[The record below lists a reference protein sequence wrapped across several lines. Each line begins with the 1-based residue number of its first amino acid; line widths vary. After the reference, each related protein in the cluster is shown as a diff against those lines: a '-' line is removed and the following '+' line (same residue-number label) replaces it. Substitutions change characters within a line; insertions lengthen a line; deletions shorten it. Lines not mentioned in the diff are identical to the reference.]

1 MKKNETQFDNK
12 ANQVQNKL
20 IKLEYIKSNP
30 NAFTKFNSSRNAFLK
45 NKNKTSSNFNKNFS
59 IYNNNSKDIYNKN
72 DKSLQIE
79 NNPFTYKKAVLVN
92 SVQCELNFI
101 KKTPSINIKNKIN
114 LSKTFDKKKNA
125 NIINWLN
132 KTQIKKKKTDF
143 SNYKFLLEQKYDFKQ
158 FFEKDFFMN
167 QSMCSKKL
175 NPYLKKSPKSFAI
188 SLDKY
193 KKIFLGED
201 EGNIRSIKEAKENNS
216 IFPINNLKKSFNK
229 KNIFRK
235 SNYTTIKI
243 KKYQRSYN
251 LIGLLYN
258 LKDST
263 PIKKIIENK
272 KNNKPNEQEKIFN
285 DNYNLNL
292 KNSFIALLNKSEIKN
307 RNKKSYKVINE
318 KLEPLENK
326 LYINEKKEIYQYI
339 QRIKNNN
346 NLNKHFNNYKKFLEF
361 KKLITNRRKN
371 LEDISKSSIISNHI
385 LRNKLI

>member
-59 IYNNNSKDIYNKN
+59 IYNDNSKDIYNKN

-79 NNPFTYKKAVLVN
+79 NNPFPNKKAVLVN
-92 SVQCELNFI
+92 SVQCELNFN
-101 KKTPSINIKNKIN
+101 KKTPSKNIKNKIN
-114 LSKTFDKKKNA
+114 LSKTFYKKKNA

-132 KTQIKKKKTDF
+132 KTQIKKND
-143 SNYKFLLEQKYDFKQ
+143 YKQ

-167 QSMCSKKL
+167 QSMCSKKI
-175 NPYLKKSPKSFAI
+175 NPYLIKSPKSFAI

-193 KKIFLGED
+193 KKIFFGED
-201 EGNIRSIKEAKENNS
+201 EGNIHSIKEAKENNS
-216 IFPINNLKKSFNK
+216 IFPVDNLKKSFNK
-229 KNIFRK
+229 KNIFRI

-243 KKYQRSYN
+243 KKYKRSHN

-272 KNNKPNEQEKIFN
+272 KSNKPNEQEKLFD

-292 KNSFIALLNKSEIKN
+292 KNSFFELLNKSEIKN
-307 RNKKSYKVINE
+307 INKKSYKVINE

-326 LYINEKKEIYQYI
+326 FYINEKKEINQYI

-346 NLNKHFNNYKKFLEF
+346 NFNRHFNNYKKFLEF
-361 KKLITNRRKN
+361 KKFITNRRKN

>member
-1 MKKNETQFDNK
+1 MKKNESQFDNK

-30 NAFTKFNSSRNAFLK
+30 NAFTKFNSSRNLFLK
-45 NKNKTSSNFNKNFS
+45 SKNKTSLNFNKNFS
-59 IYNNNSKDIYNKN
+59 VYNNNSKDISNKN

-79 NNPFTYKKAVLVN
+79 NNPFPNKKAVLVN
-92 SVQCELNFI
+92 SVQCELNFN
-101 KKTPSINIKNKIN
+101 KKTPSKNIKNKIN
-114 LSKTFDKKKNA
+114 LSKTFYKKKNG

-132 KTQIKKKKTDF
+132 KTQIKKN
-143 SNYKFLLEQKYDFKQ
+143 NYKQ
-158 FFEKDFFMN
+158 FFEKVFFMK

-193 KKIFLGED
+193 KKIFFGED
-201 EGNIRSIKEAKENNS
+201 EGNIHSIKEAKENNS

-229 KNIFRK
+229 KNIFRI

-243 KKYQRSYN
+243 KKYKRSHN

-272 KNNKPNEQEKIFN
+272 KSNKPNEQEKLFD

-292 KNSFIALLNKSEIKN
+292 KNSFFELLNKSEIKN
-307 RNKKSYKVINE
+307 INKKSYKVINE

-326 LYINEKKEIYQYI
+326 FYINEKKEINQYI

-346 NLNKHFNNYKKFLEF
+346 NFNRHFNNYKKFLEF
-361 KKLITNRRKN
+361 KKFITNRRKN

>member
-1 MKKNETQFDNK
+1 MKKNESQFDNK

-45 NKNKTSSNFNKNFS
+45 SKNKTSLNFNKNFS
-59 IYNNNSKDIYNKN
+59 VYNNNSKDISNKN
-72 DKSLQIE
+72 NKSLQIE
-79 NNPFTYKKAVLVN
+79 NNPFPNKKAVLVN
-92 SVQCELNFI
+92 SVQCELNFN
-101 KKTPSINIKNKIN
+101 KKTPSKNIKNKIN
-114 LSKTFDKKKNA
+114 LSKTFYKKKNA

-132 KTQIKKKKTDF
+132 KTQIKKND
-143 SNYKFLLEQKYDFKQ
+143 YKQLFK
-158 FFEKDFFMN
+158 KDFFMN
-167 QSMCSKKL
+167 QSMCSKKI
-175 NPYLKKSPKSFAI
+175 NPYLIKSPKSFAI

-193 KKIFLGED
+193 KKIFFGED
-201 EGNIRSIKEAKENNS
+201 EGNIHSIKEAKENNS
-216 IFPINNLKKSFNK
+216 FFPINNLKKSFNK
-229 KNIFRK
+229 KNIFRI

-243 KKYQRSYN
+243 KKYKRSHN

-272 KNNKPNEQEKIFN
+272 KSNKPNEQEKLFD

-292 KNSFIALLNKSEIKN
+292 KNSFFELLNKSEIKN
-307 RNKKSYKVINE
+307 INKKSYKVINE

-326 LYINEKKEIYQYI
+326 FYINEKKEINQYI

-346 NLNKHFNNYKKFLEF
+346 NFNRHFNNYKKFLEF

>member
-1 MKKNETQFDNK
+1 MKKNESRFDNK

-45 NKNKTSSNFNKNFS
+45 SKNKTSLNFNKNFS
-59 IYNNNSKDIYNKN
+59 VYNNNSKDISNKN

-79 NNPFTYKKAVLVN
+79 NNPFPNKKAVLVN

-101 KKTPSINIKNKIN
+101 KKTTSKNIKNKIN
-114 LSKTFDKKKNA
+114 LSKIFYKKKNG

-132 KTQIKKKKTDF
+132 KTQIKKND
-143 SNYKFLLEQKYDFKQ
+143 YKQ
-158 FFEKDFFMN
+158 FFEKDFF
-167 QSMCSKKL
+167 QSMCSKKI
-175 NPYLKKSPKSFAI
+175 NPYLIKYPKSFDV

-193 KKIFLGED
+193 KKIFFGED
-201 EGNIRSIKEAKENNS
+201 EGNIHSIKEAKENNS
-216 IFPINNLKKSFNK
+216 FFPINNLKKSFNK
-229 KNIFRK
+229 KNIFRI

-243 KKYQRSYN
+243 KKYKRSHN

-272 KNNKPNEQEKIFN
+272 KSNKPNEQEKLFD
-285 DNYNLNL
+285 DNYNINL
-292 KNSFIALLNKSEIKN
+292 KNSFFDLLNKSEIKN
-307 RNKKSYKVINE
+307 INKKSYKVINE

-326 LYINEKKEIYQYI
+326 LYINEKKEINQYI

-346 NLNKHFNNYKKFLEF
+346 NLNRHMNNYKKFLEF
-361 KKLITNRRKN
+361 KKFITNRSKN

>member
-1 MKKNETQFDNK
+1 MKKNESQFDNK

-30 NAFTKFNSSRNAFLK
+30 NAFTKFNSSRNLFLK
-45 NKNKTSSNFNKNFS
+45 SKNKTSLNFNKNFS
-59 IYNNNSKDIYNKN
+59 VYNNNSKDISNKN

-79 NNPFTYKKAVLVN
+79 NNPFPNKKAVLVN
-92 SVQCELNFI
+92 SVQCELNFN
-101 KKTPSINIKNKIN
+101 KKTPSKNIKNKIN
-114 LSKTFDKKKNA
+114 LSKTFYKKKNA

-132 KTQIKKKKTDF
+132 KTQIKKND
-143 SNYKFLLEQKYDFKQ
+143 YKQ

-167 QSMCSKKL
+167 QSMCSKKI
-175 NPYLKKSPKSFAI
+175 NPYLIKSPKSFAI

-193 KKIFLGED
+193 KKIFFGED
-201 EGNIRSIKEAKENNS
+201 EGNIHSIKEAKENNS

-229 KNIFRK
+229 KNIFRI
-235 SNYTTIKI
+235 SNYTTIKN
-243 KKYQRSYN
+243 KKYKRSHN

-263 PIKKIIENK
+263 QIKKIIENK
-272 KNNKPNEQEKIFN
+272 KSNKPNEQEKLFD

-292 KNSFIALLNKSEIKN
+292 KNSFFELLNKSEIKN
-307 RNKKSYKVINE
+307 INKKSYKVINE

-326 LYINEKKEIYQYI
+326 FYINEKKEIYQYI

-371 LEDISKSSIISNHI
+371 LEDISKSSILSNHI

>member
-1 MKKNETQFDNK
+1 MKKNESQFDNK

-45 NKNKTSSNFNKNFS
+45 SKNKTSLNFNKNFS
-59 IYNNNSKDIYNKN
+59 VYNNNSKDISNKN

-79 NNPFTYKKAVLVN
+79 KNPFPNKKAVLVN
-92 SVQCELNFI
+92 SVQCELNLI
-101 KKTPSINIKNKIN
+101 KKTPSKNIKNKIN
-114 LSKTFDKKKNA
+114 LSKTFYKKKNA

-132 KTQIKKKKTDF
+132 KTQIKKND
-143 SNYKFLLEQKYDFKQ
+143 YKQL
-158 FFEKDFFMN
+158 FEKDFFMN
-167 QSMCSKKL
+167 QSMCSKKI
-175 NPYLKKSPKSFAI
+175 NPYLIKSPKSFAI

-193 KKIFLGED
+193 KKIFFGED
-201 EGNIRSIKEAKENNS
+201 EGNIHSIKEAKENNS

-229 KNIFRK
+229 KNIFRI

-243 KKYQRSYN
+243 KKYKRSHN

-263 PIKKIIENK
+263 PIKKILENK
-272 KNNKPNEQEKIFN
+272 KSNKPNEQEKLFD

-292 KNSFIALLNKSEIKN
+292 KNSFFELLNKSEIKN
-307 RNKKSYKVINE
+307 VNKKSYKVINE

-326 LYINEKKEIYQYI
+326 FYINEKKEINQYI

-346 NLNKHFNNYKKFLEF
+346 NFNRHFNNYKKFLEF
-361 KKLITNRRKN
+361 KKFITNRRKN

>member
-1 MKKNETQFDNK
+1 MKKNESQFDNK

-30 NAFTKFNSSRNAFLK
+30 NAFTKFNSSRNLFLK
-45 NKNKTSSNFNKNFS
+45 SKNKTSLNFNKNFS
-59 IYNNNSKDIYNKN
+59 VYNINSKDISNRN

-79 NNPFTYKKAVLVN
+79 NNPFPNKKAVLVN
-92 SVQCELNFI
+92 SVQCELNFN
-101 KKTPSINIKNKIN
+101 KKTPSKNIKNKIN
-114 LSKTFDKKKNA
+114 LSKTFYKKKNG

-132 KTQIKKKKTDF
+132 KTQIKKN
-143 SNYKFLLEQKYDFKQ
+143 NYKQ

-216 IFPINNLKKSFNK
+216 FFPINNLKKSFNK
-229 KNIFRK
+229 KNIFRI

-243 KKYQRSYN
+243 KKYKRSHN

-272 KNNKPNEQEKIFN
+272 KSNKPNEQEKLFD

-292 KNSFIALLNKSEIKN
+292 KNSFFELLNKSEIKN
-307 RNKKSYKVINE
+307 INKKSYKVINE

-326 LYINEKKEIYQYI
+326 FYINEKKEINQYI

-346 NLNKHFNNYKKFLEF
+346 NFNRHFNNYKKFLEF

>member
-1 MKKNETQFDNK
+1 MKKNESQFDNK

-45 NKNKTSSNFNKNFS
+45 SKNKTSLNFNKNFS
-59 IYNNNSKDIYNKN
+59 VYNNNSKDISNKN

-79 NNPFTYKKAVLVN
+79 KNPFPNKKAVLVN
-92 SVQCELNFI
+92 SVQCELNFN
-101 KKTPSINIKNKIN
+101 KKTPSKNIKNKIN
-114 LSKTFDKKKNA
+114 LSKTFYKKKNA

-132 KTQIKKKKTDF
+132 KTQIKKND
-143 SNYKFLLEQKYDFKQ
+143 YKQ

-167 QSMCSKKL
+167 QSMCSKKI
-175 NPYLKKSPKSFAI
+175 NPYLIKSPKSFDV

-193 KKIFLGED
+193 KKIFFGED
-201 EGNIRSIKEAKENNS
+201 EGNIHSIKEAKENNS

-229 KNIFRK
+229 KNIFRI

-243 KKYQRSYN
+243 KKYKRSHN

-272 KNNKPNEQEKIFN
+272 KSNKPNEQEKLFD

-292 KNSFIALLNKSEIKN
+292 KNSFFELLNKSEIKN
-307 RNKKSYKVINE
+307 INKKSYKVINE

-326 LYINEKKEIYQYI
+326 FYIHEKKEINQYI

-346 NLNKHFNNYKKFLEF
+346 NFNRHFNNYKKFLEF
-361 KKLITNRRKN
+361 KKFITNRRKN

>member
-1 MKKNETQFDNK
+1 MKKNESQFDNK

-45 NKNKTSSNFNKNFS
+45 SKNKTSLNFNKNCS
-59 IYNNNSKDIYNKN
+59 VYNNNSKDISNKN

-79 NNPFTYKKAVLVN
+79 NNPFPNKKAVLVN
-92 SVQCELNFI
+92 SVQCELNFN
-101 KKTPSINIKNKIN
+101 KKTPSKNIKNKIN
-114 LSKTFDKKKNA
+114 LSKTFYKKKNA

-132 KTQIKKKKTDF
+132 KTQIKKND
-143 SNYKFLLEQKYDFKQ
+143 YKQL
-158 FFEKDFFMN
+158 FEKDFFMN
-167 QSMCSKKL
+167 QSVCSKKI
-175 NPYLKKSPKSFAI
+175 NPYLIKSPKSFAI

-229 KNIFRK
+229 KNIFRI

-243 KKYQRSYN
+243 KKYKRSHN

-272 KNNKPNEQEKIFN
+272 KSNKPNEQEKLFD

-292 KNSFIALLNKSEIKN
+292 KNSFLELLNKSEIKN
-307 RNKKSYKVINE
+307 INKTSYKVINE

-326 LYINEKKEIYQYI
+326 FYINEKKEINQYI
-339 QRIKNNN
+339 KRIKNNN
-346 NLNKHFNNYKKFLEF
+346 NLNRHFNNYKKFLEF
-361 KKLITNRRKN
+361 KKFITNRRKN

>member
-1 MKKNETQFDNK
+1 MKKNESQFDNK

-45 NKNKTSSNFNKNFS
+45 SKNKTSLNFNKNFS
-59 IYNNNSKDIYNKN
+59 VYNNNSKDISNKN

-79 NNPFTYKKAVLVN
+79 NNPFPNKKAVLVN
-92 SVQCELNFI
+92 SVQCELNFN
-101 KKTPSINIKNKIN
+101 KKTPSKNIKNKIN
-114 LSKTFDKKKNA
+114 LSKTFYKKKNA

-132 KTQIKKKKTDF
+132 KTQIKKND
-143 SNYKFLLEQKYDFKQ
+143 YKQ

-167 QSMCSKKL
+167 QSMCSKKI
-175 NPYLKKSPKSFAI
+175 NPYLIKSPKSFAI

-193 KKIFLGED
+193 KKIFFGED
-201 EGNIRSIKEAKENNS
+201 EGNIHSIKEAKENNS

-229 KNIFRK
+229 KNIFRI

-243 KKYQRSYN
+243 KKYKRSHN

-272 KNNKPNEQEKIFN
+272 KSNKPNEQEKLFD

-292 KNSFIALLNKSEIKN
+292 KNSFFELLNKSEIKN
-307 RNKKSYKVINE
+307 INKKSYKVINE

-326 LYINEKKEIYQYI
+326 FYINEKKEINQYI

-346 NLNKHFNNYKKFLEF
+346 NLNRHMNNYKKFLEF
-361 KKLITNRRKN
+361 KKFITNRRKN

>member
-59 IYNNNSKDIYNKN
+59 VYNNNSKDISNKN

-79 NNPFTYKKAVLVN
+79 NNPFPNKKAVLVN
-92 SVQCELNFI
+92 SVQCELNFN
-101 KKTPSINIKNKIN
+101 KKTPSKNIKNKIN
-114 LSKTFDKKKNA
+114 LSKTFYKKKNA

-132 KTQIKKKKTDF
+132 KTQIKKND
-143 SNYKFLLEQKYDFKQ
+143 YKQL
-158 FFEKDFFMN
+158 FEKDFFMN
-167 QSMCSKKL
+167 QSMCSKKI
-175 NPYLKKSPKSFAI
+175 NPYLIKSPKSFAI

-193 KKIFLGED
+193 KKIFFGED
-201 EGNIRSIKEAKENNS
+201 EGNIHSIKEAKENNS
-216 IFPINNLKKSFNK
+216 FFPINNLKKSFNK
-229 KNIFRK
+229 KNIFRI

-243 KKYQRSYN
+243 KKYKRSHN

-272 KNNKPNEQEKIFN
+272 KSNKPNEQEKLFD

-292 KNSFIALLNKSEIKN
+292 KNSFFELLNKSEIKN
-307 RNKKSYKVINE
+307 INKKSYKVINE

-326 LYINEKKEIYQYI
+326 FYINEKKEINQYI

-346 NLNKHFNNYKKFLEF
+346 NFNRHFNNYKKFLEF
-361 KKLITNRRKN
+361 KKFITNRRKN

>member
-45 NKNKTSSNFNKNFS
+45 SKNKTSMNFNKNFS
-59 IYNNNSKDIYNKN
+59 VYNNNSKDISNKN

-79 NNPFTYKKAVLVN
+79 NNPFPNKKAVLVN
-92 SVQCELNFI
+92 SVQCELNFN
-101 KKTPSINIKNKIN
+101 KKTPSKNIKNKIN
-114 LSKTFDKKKNA
+114 LSKTFYKKKNA

-132 KTQIKKKKTDF
+132 KTQIKKND
-143 SNYKFLLEQKYDFKQ
+143 YKQ

-167 QSMCSKKL
+167 QSMCSKKI
-175 NPYLKKSPKSFAI
+175 NPYLIKSPKSFAI

-193 KKIFLGED
+193 KKIFFGED
-201 EGNIRSIKEAKENNS
+201 EGNIHSIKEAKENNS
-216 IFPINNLKKSFNK
+216 FFPINNLKKSFNK
-229 KNIFRK
+229 KNIFRI

-243 KKYQRSYN
+243 KKYKRSHN

-258 LKDST
+258 LKDSN

-272 KNNKPNEQEKIFN
+272 KSNKPNEQEKLFD

-292 KNSFIALLNKSEIKN
+292 KNSFFELLNKSEIKN
-307 RNKKSYKVINE
+307 INQKSYKVINE
-318 KLEPLENK
+318 KLEHLENK
-326 LYINEKKEIYQYI
+326 FYINEKKEINQYI

-346 NLNKHFNNYKKFLEF
+346 NLNRNINNYKKFLEF
-361 KKLITNRRKN
+361 KKLIANRSKN